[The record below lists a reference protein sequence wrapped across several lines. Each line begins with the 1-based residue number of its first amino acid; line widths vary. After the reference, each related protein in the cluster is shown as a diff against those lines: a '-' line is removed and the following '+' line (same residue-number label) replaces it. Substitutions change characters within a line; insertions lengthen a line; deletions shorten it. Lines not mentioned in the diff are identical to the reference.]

1 MIPTRSHHEHNSMHT
16 VHAPY
21 RGYLESSWGMREQP
35 RVRAGE
41 AASSTTPFAGEVLGL
56 LARMMEIDNRPA
68 SSSYMYLE
76 HFSYFQRKHEVY
88 RVSKVPEDVVCKV
101 PYASFS
107 SRRRTF
113 ELTLGST
120 MPPPTAYSTV

>member
-1 MIPTRSHHEHNSMHT
+1 MIPTRSHHEHNRMHT
-16 VHAPY
+16 VLASY

-56 LARMMEIDNRPA
+56 LAKLMDIDNRPA

-76 HFSYFQRKHEVY
+76 HFRI
-88 RVSKVPEDVVCKV
+88 
-101 PYASFS
+101 
-107 SRRRTF
+107 SRESMRYIESVRYLRMLYVRY
-113 ELTLGST
+113 LTLPS
-120 MPPPTAYSTV
+120 PADRERSN

>member
-1 MIPTRSHHEHNSMHT
+1 
-16 VHAPY
+16 
-21 RGYLESSWGMREQP
+21 MREQP

-56 LARMMEIDNRPA
+56 LAKLMDIDNRPA

-76 HFSYFQRKHEVY
+76 HFRISRESMRYIESVRYLRMLYV
-88 RVSKVPEDVVCKV
+88 R
-101 PYASFS
+101 YASFS
-107 SRRRTF
+107 SRPRTF